1 MGVFP
6 HPHPQPLVK
15 SYIGMIF
22 RVFYWFI
29 SLQSKYKRYLFPSQA
44 ALIMQVLSLTDQQI
58 SLLPA
63 DQRQSIMVLKEQIA
77 HSTQPN

>member
-1 MGVFP
+1 MRNAILRNHLKYGSTP
-6 HPHPQPLVK
+6 SLQIVK
-15 SYIGMIF
+15 SDAGM
-22 RVFYWFI
+22 
-29 SLQSKYKRYLFPSQA
+29 LLYKHYLFPSQA